1 MGGILMQ
8 KLTKI
13 LAIFLILIASL
24 ALAGCSAQDLTG
36 KFVEETEGKDNS
48 VAALV
53 NGEEI
58 HMDYMERQYQII
70 SVNYQMYGMELSKM
84 QLLENALIPQM
95 VLVQE
100 AKKEGIEVTDEEVTE
115 FVDSEMAKIME
126 SMPEE
131 QLLAQLNSMGVTLED
146 LKSDNEV
153 AYRTQLYIQRLL
165 EKSVW
170 SGIEVSD
177 KEVQDY
183 YDNNIVQFKTEEQ
196 VKASHILVE
205 TESEAEKIL
214 SQLKSGSDFE
224 ELAQEHSTCPSSA
237 EGGDLGYFAHGSM
250 VLEFEEVAF
259 ALKVGEISEVVG
271 TQFGYHIIQMTAK
284 KEGGTA
290 GFDEVKDELT
300 QQLMTG
306 KQRSA
311 EEVYINQLKSKAEIK
326 ILFEEPVEEEPSD
339 VDAVGKLLQ

>member
-1 MGGILMQ
+1 MGNI
-8 KLTKI
+8 TKI
-13 LAIFLILIASL
+13 LAIFLILVASL
-24 ALAGCSAQDLTG
+24 ALAGCSTKDLTG
-36 KFVEETEGKDNS
+36 RFTEETGNTGRG
-48 VAALV
+48 VVALV

-58 HMDYMERQYQII
+58 YEDYMERQYEIL

-95 VLVQE
+95 ILVQE

-115 FVDSEMAKIME
+115 FVDSEMAKILE

-131 QLLAQLNSMGVTLED
+131 QLLTQLDSMGVTLEE
-146 LKSDNEV
+146 LKSDNAL

-177 KEVQDY
+177 NEIRDY
-183 YDNNIVQFKTEEQ
+183 YDNNINQFETGEQ

-205 TESEAEKIL
+205 TEAEAEKIL

-224 ELAQEHSTCPSSA
+224 ELAEEHSTCPSGA
-237 EGGDLGYFAHGSM
+237 EGGDLGYFAHGAM
-250 VLEFEEVAF
+250 VPEFEEVAF
-259 ALKVGEISEVVG
+259 AMKVGEVSDIVE
-271 TQFGYHIIQMTAK
+271 TQFGYHIIKLTAM
-284 KEGGTA
+284 KEGGIA
-290 GFDEVKDELT
+290 GFDEVKEELT
-300 QQLMTG
+300 QQLVIG
-306 KQRSA
+306 KQRA
-311 EEVYINQLKSKAEIK
+311 TEEVYINQLKSKAEIE
-326 ILFEEPVEEEPSD
+326 ILFEEPVEEDQTE